1 MAVKKVTMYEIR
13 VWPTANRYSKTLGRK
28 LRTSKAA
35 TKLLKRLKK
44 HGMDVFK
51 VKTVITVAA

>member
-13 VWPTANRYSKTLGRK
+13 VWPTPTGYSKSLGRK
-28 LRTSKAA
+28 LRTPTSA

-44 HGMDVFK
+44 RGMDVFK

>member
-13 VWPTANRYSKTLGRK
+13 VWPTANSYSKLLGKK
-28 LRTSKAA
+28 LRTLKSA

-44 HGMDVFK
+44 RGMDVFK

>member
-1 MAVKKVTMYEIR
+1 MAVKKATMYEIR
-13 VWPTANRYSKTLGRK
+13 VWPTANSYSKLLGKK
-28 LRTSKAA
+28 LRTSKSA

-44 HGMDVFK
+44 RGMDVFK

>member
-1 MAVKKVTMYEIR
+1 MAVKKATMYEIR
-13 VWPTANRYSKTLGRK
+13 VWPTANSYSKLLGKK
-28 LRTSKAA
+28 LRTPKSA

-44 HGMDVFK
+44 RGMDVFK